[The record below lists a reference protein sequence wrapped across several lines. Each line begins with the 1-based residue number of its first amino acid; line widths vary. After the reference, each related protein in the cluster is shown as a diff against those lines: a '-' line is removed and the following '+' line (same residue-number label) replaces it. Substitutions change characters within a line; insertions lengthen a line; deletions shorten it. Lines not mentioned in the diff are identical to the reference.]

1 MRTLYDA
8 HHWTVSTHAHT
19 LQHTHSTTTT
29 TTIHIYMRASARVY
43 AYYCVRVRVWCVRVR
58 VLTHTDIYTLNN
70 NQPWYVRVRPSPSP
84 SIYLHTEGKKKK
96 RLTHAR
102 TNQTHARFNYHDD
115 VHTTRACAR
124 CGSCHDGSNFYA
136 RKDRNISL
144 YIYACAY
151 IYRYTFTLGR
161 TALLPA
167 AIRKQR
173 RNHCAHT
180 YVVCT
185 YI

>member
-1 MRTLYDA
+1 
-8 HHWTVSTHAHT
+8 
-19 LQHTHSTTTT
+19 
-29 TTIHIYMRASARVY
+29 
-43 AYYCVRVRVWCVRVR
+43 
-58 VLTHTDIYTLNN
+58 
-70 NQPWYVRVRPSPSP
+70 VRVRPSPSP

-185 YI
+185 YLNIHTTYVHNNSYYYYHQKRDNRPPKPTNQPTRTGPFQIHAHAHTCVCECRARAPPVVAAQQ